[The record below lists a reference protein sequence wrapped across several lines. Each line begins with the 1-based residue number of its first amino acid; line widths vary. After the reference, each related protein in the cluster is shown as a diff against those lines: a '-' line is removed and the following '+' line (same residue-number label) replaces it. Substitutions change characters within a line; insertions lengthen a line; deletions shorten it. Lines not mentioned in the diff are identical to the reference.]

1 MPIMQKVK
9 RISAIIGII
18 LVLSMYIL
26 SFVAAIFATEKA
38 PGLFLASI
46 FSTLVIPILIHLFYA
61 TYKWVHRND
70 PSKDDNA
77 NSEDN

>member
-1 MPIMQKVK
+1 MKNVK

-18 LVLSMYIL
+18 LILSMYLL
-26 SFVAAIFATEKA
+26 SLIAAIFATEKA

-61 TYKWVHRND
+61 SYKWVHRND
-70 PSKDDNA
+70 PPKDDNE
-77 NSEDN
+77 NSDSQE

>member
-1 MPIMQKVK
+1 MQKVK

-18 LVLSMYIL
+18 LILSMYIL
-26 SFVAAIFATEKA
+26 SFIAAIFATEKA

-46 FSTLVIPILIHLFYA
+46 FSTLAIPILIHLFTS

-70 PSKDDNA
+70 PSEDD
-77 NSEDN
+77 SENPE